1 MKKTAVLLYNTCC
14 LFELTVAL
22 EMLQM
27 AEKPVV
33 YFAKELEPIRTEEG
47 MLIIAENTFEQLNV
61 DEYDSL
67 LITGATDAKE
77 TVEDKST
84 QEFVSKFY
92 DSGALIG
99 AISIAPIL
107 LLKLGYLKGKPFM
120 IGAEKSHLYEEGF
133 TDDDMKYMVGW
144 RESCDGVVSEKY
156 LKTDNI
162 ITSVAF
168 GFRQW
173 AMAIG
178 RELNIEI
185 WPKSFD
191 LDIE

>member
-1 MKKTAVLLYNTCC
+1 MKTLL
-14 LFELTVAL
+14 LMGRQRFMKREI
-22 EMLQM
+22 
-27 AEKPVV
+27 K
-33 YFAKELEPIRTEEG
+33 PIRTEEG
-47 MLIIAENTFEQLNV
+47 MLVIADNTFEQLNV

-67 LITGATDAKE
+67 LITGAADAQGM
-77 TVEDKST
+77 VEDEST

-92 DSGALIG
+92 DAGTLIG

-107 LLKLGYLKGKPFM
+107 LLKLGYLKEKPFM
-120 IGAEKSHLYEEGF
+120 IGVEKSNLYEEGF
-133 TDDDMKYMVGW
+133 TDDDMKYMIGW
-144 RESCDGVVSEKY
+144 EESCDEVVPEKY

-178 RELNIEI
+178 KELNIELY
-185 WPKSFD
+185 PKSFD
-191 LDIE
+191 L

>member
-1 MKKTAVLLYNTCC
+1 MKKTAVLLYDTCC

-22 EMLQM
+22 EMLKM

-33 YFAKELEPIRTEEG
+33 YFAKELKPIRTEEG
-47 MLIIAENTFEQLNV
+47 MLVIADNTFEQLNV

-67 LITGATDAKE
+67 LITGATDAQGM
-77 TVEDKST
+77 VEDESS

-92 DSGALIG
+92 DAGTLIG

-107 LLKLGYLKGKPFM
+107 LLKLGYLKEKPFM
-120 IGAEKSHLYEEGF
+120 IGVEKSDLYEEGF
-133 TDDDMKYMVGW
+133 TDDDMKYMIGW
-144 RESCDGVVSEKY
+144 EESCDEVVPEKY

-178 RELNIEI
+178 KELNIELY
-185 WPKSFD
+185 PKSFD
-191 LDIE
+191 L

>member
-22 EMLQM
+22 EMLKM

-33 YFAKELEPIRTEEG
+33 YFAKELKPIRTEEG
-47 MLIIAENTFEQLNV
+47 MLVIADNTFEQLNV

-67 LITGATDAKE
+67 LITGATDAQSM
-77 TVEDKST
+77 VEDEST

-92 DSGALIG
+92 DAGTLIG

-107 LLKLGYLKGKPFM
+107 LLKLGYLKEKPFM
-120 IGAEKSHLYEEGF
+120 IGVEKSDLYEEGF
-133 TDDDMKYMVGW
+133 TDDDMKYMIGW
-144 RESCDGVVSEKY
+144 EESCDEVVPEKY
-156 LKTDNI
+156 LKADNI

-178 RELNIEI
+178 KELNIEVY
-185 WPKSFD
+185 PKSFD
-191 LDIE
+191 L